1 MHKCLEVERKSS
13 NFARKIHSYLWNN
26 FPRAM
31 EGLESKRKRLNIDDG
46 EGRLVDQSPF
56 TSFALTRN
64 YEVKIHVDAD
74 DADICFIVWIHEGML
89 AGLNFISFHFIIF
102 LHSMIITNV

>member
-1 MHKCLEVERKSS
+1 MEEKLS

-26 FPRAM
+26 FLTAM

-56 TSFALTRN
+56 ISFALTRN
-64 YEVKIHVDAD
+64 YEMKIHVDVD
-74 DADICFIVWIHEGML
+74 DADICFILWIHEGML
-89 AGLNFISFHFIIF
+89 AGLNFISFHHFSTF
-102 LHSMIITNV
+102 NDNH